1 MVSAINATGIGNAW
15 GQIKKSLDTVVQTV
29 TPPATSTTPTPTP
42 TPAPVASTPTPPIAP
57 SAPVIIASPAPSEP
71 LTYSAPSSGPRQAT
85 AKAADPAPTASLSD
99 RLSDAGY
106 YASSEAAAVADPAA
120 TAQTT
125 SDGDSL
131 TQAQLIAQAAYAI
144 VARAGTDNRM
154 SLIQDG

>member
-15 GQIKKSLDTVVQTV
+15 GQIKKSLDPVVQTV
-29 TPPATSTTPTPTP
+29 TLPAPSTTPTPTP
-42 TPAPVASTPTPPIAP
+42 APTPTASPPPVASAPPT
-57 SAPVIIASPAPSEP
+57 VIASPAPSEP
-71 LTYSAPSSGPRQAT
+71 LTYSAPSSGPRQVT
-85 AKAADPAPTASLSD
+85 AAAADPTPTAGLSD

-106 YASSEAAAVADPAA
+106 YASPEAAAVADPAA
-120 TAQTT
+120 TAQTAT
-125 SDGDSL
+125 DGASL

>member
-15 GQIKKSLDTVVQTV
+15 GQIKKSLDTVAQAA
-29 TPPATSTTPTPTP
+29 TPPAPTPSPNTP
-42 TPAPVASTPTPPIAP
+42 DAPTSPEAPTPPTVVAN
-57 SAPVIIASPAPSEP
+57 PAPSEP
-71 LTYSAPSSGPRQAT
+71 LTYSAPSSGPRQMT
-85 AKAADPAPTASLSD
+85 AVADPAPTAGLSD

-106 YASSEAAAVADPAA
+106 YASAVADPAA
-120 TAQTT
+120 TAQTAT
-125 SDGDSL
+125 DSASL